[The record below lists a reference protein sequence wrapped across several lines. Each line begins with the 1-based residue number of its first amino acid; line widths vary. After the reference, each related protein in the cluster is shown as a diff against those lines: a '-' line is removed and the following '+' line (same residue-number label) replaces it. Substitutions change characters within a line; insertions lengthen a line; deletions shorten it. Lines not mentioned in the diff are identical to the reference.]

1 MVGNWHNDDGLVIA
15 YPDNLRPNETPN
27 DGLGFTPV
35 MISPVLT
42 FAVFI
47 AVDHTRHITLDAGR
61 MFSSLSL
68 LTLISQPLSMLFQS
82 APELASMIACF
93 QRIQKF
99 LLTEPRPDTRR
110 IVSSPTTIP
119 ALEESSAGEKNGLPA
134 ADYSSSTAISIN
146 GATFTW
152 PGNTRPVLQNISVS
166 IPRQKLTMIF
176 GPVGCGKTTLLNAL
190 LGEISASEGEVIAA
204 TADFAYCDQTAWI
217 MDGTLKDNIVA
228 FSDFDEKWY
237 QTVLHACALDED
249 LLHFRNGND
258 TKLGDQGVNLS
269 GGQKQRVVCQI
280 ISGFPLPPF
289 PHFLLFF
296 PSPVMTRYNGT

>member
-1 MVGNWHNDDGLVIA
+1 
-15 YPDNLRPNETPN
+15 
-27 DGLGFTPV
+27 

-82 APELASMIACF
+82 APDLASMIACF

-99 LLTEPRPDTRR
+99 LLTEPRPDSRR
-110 IVSSPTTIP
+110 IVSSTATIP
-119 ALEESSAGEKNGLPA
+119 ALEESSAAEKNGLA
-134 ADYSSSTAISIN
+134 VSNTAISIN

-152 PGNTRPVLQNISVS
+152 PDSARPVLQNITLS
-166 IPRQKLTMIF
+166 IPRQKLTMVF
-176 GPVGCGKTTLLNAL
+176 GPVGCGKTTLLNGL
-190 LGEISASEGEVIAA
+190 LGEISTSEGEVVS
-204 TADFAYCDQTAWI
+204 TSADFAYCDQTAWI
-217 MDGTLKDNIVA
+217 MDGTLKSNIVA

-249 LLHFRNGND
+249 LLHFCDGND
-258 TKLGDQGVNLS
+258 TKLGDHGVNLS
-269 GGQKQRVVCQI
+269 GGQKQRVVCHF
-280 ISGFPLPPF
+280 ISEPSTNPRGPIFLPFSLPLQ
-289 PHFLLFF
+289 LCDTND
-296 PSPVMTRYNGT
+296 V